1 MSVFELKMPKLGESV
16 TEGTI
21 GKWLKQP
28 GEKVNKYDLLVEV
41 QTDKVNT
48 EIPSPVAGTLKE
60 VKVDEGQTVPIGTL
74 LATFDTADGEAAAA
88 SPAAPAQA
96 QSQPAAQPAQ
106 PQPPQSQPSPSRP
119 QPTPPQANDSPAPA
133 RAPSEAPASQAQPP
147 SSASPA
153 SAPAPGPQ
161 AQQPSSA
168 MPPSPSSASAP
179 SAEQRPASPSPMS
192 SSSSQPAASASASS
206 TATAERPDLSEVR
219 ATPAVR
225 KLAAE
230 HDIDI
235 SQIEGT
241 GLGGRVS
248 KKDVEDFIASAQAA
262 PAAQQP
268 QPAAQQPAAQQPAAQ
283 PPQQAARPAGASQ
296 VVSGGPSPI
305 AARPAPPTSLA
316 GDELVPLSQMR
327 RAIANNMVQAWT
339 APHAHAVMEIDMT
352 ELMRYREKVRGDF
365 EAREGFDLSP
375 AAFICK
381 AAVEALRTVPLV
393 NSSFTD
399 QGVIAHKE
407 INLGYAVALGDEG
420 LVVPVIRDA
429 DGKSLAGLMRSIRDV
444 VDRAKARRLTFDDF
458 YGGTFTVNN
467 TGPLGTIISSPIVP
481 PGQAAIVSS
490 ETIVKRLVVTEDD
503 SIAIRQRM
511 NLVIGFDHRVI
522 DGATAARFL
531 QTMRDWLQ
539 TVGPTVPVY

>member
-1 MSVFELKMPKLGESV
+1 LPVFELKMPKLGESV

-74 LATFDTADGEAAAA
+74 LATFDTADGEAATA
-88 SPAAPAQA
+88 SPAAAAQAAPQPPPAPTRQAPPASPPQGAPRASTPPASSPTPAAAMQRPQTPPAQLPSAPTPSAPGRPAPSQSA
-96 QSQPAAQPAQ
+96 QRPSSPSSLSSSSPQPAAPA
-106 PQPPQSQPSPSRP
+106 SS
-119 QPTPPQANDSPAPA
+119 A
-133 RAPSEAPASQAQPP
+133 APS
-147 SSASPA
+147 
-153 SAPAPGPQ
+153 
-161 AQQPSSA
+161 
-168 MPPSPSSASAP
+168 
-179 SAEQRPASPSPMS
+179 
-192 SSSSQPAASASASS
+192 
-206 TATAERPDLSEVR
+206 ATAERPDLSEVR

-225 KLAAE
+225 KLASE
-230 HDIDI
+230 HGVDI

-262 PAAQQP
+262 PAAPQQP
-268 QPAAQQPAAQQPAAQ
+268 
-283 PPQQAARPAGASQ
+283 QAARPAAASQ
-296 VVSGGPSPI
+296 VVSGGPAPI

-327 RAIANNMVQAWT
+327 RAIANNMVQAWS

-352 ELMRYREKVRGDF
+352 ALMKYREKVRGDF
-365 EAREGFDLSP
+365 QAREGFDLSP

-429 DGKSLAGLMRSIRDV
+429 DGKSLAGLMRAIRDV

-481 PGQAAIVSS
+481 PGQAAIISS
-490 ETIVKRLVVTEDD
+490 ETIVKRLIVTDD
-503 SIAIRQRM
+503 DAIAIRQRM

>member
-1 MSVFELKMPKLGESV
+1 MPKLGESV

-60 VKVDEGQTVPIGTL
+60 VRVEEGQTVPIGTL
-74 LATFDTADGEAAAA
+74 LATFDTADGDTAAA
-88 SPAAPAQA
+88 SPAAAQ
-96 QSQPAAQPAQ
+96 
-106 PQPPQSQPSPSRP
+106 
-119 QPTPPQANDSPAPA
+119 TAP
-133 RAPSEAPASQAQPP
+133 
-147 SSASPA
+147 PA
-153 SAPAPGPQ
+153 SAPRASTPP
-161 AQQPSSA
+161 ANSPA
-168 MPPSPSSASAP
+168 PSPSAP
-179 SAEQRPASPSPMS
+179 SQAAYRPTPTMSFSSP
-192 SSSSQPAASASASS
+192 QASASVSS

-230 HDIDI
+230 NDIDI
-235 SQIEGT
+235 SRIEGT

-248 KKDVEDFIASAQAA
+248 KKDVEDFIASAKAA
-262 PAAQQP
+262 PAAQP
-268 QPAAQQPAAQQPAAQ
+268 QAGRPAA
-283 PPQQAARPAGASQ
+283 ASQ
-296 VVSGGPSPI
+296 VVSGGPASI

-316 GDELVPLSQMR
+316 GDELVPLTQMR
-327 RAIANNMVQAWT
+327 RAIANNMVLAWS

-352 ELMRYREKVRGDF
+352 ALMKYRDKVRGDF
-365 EAREGFDLSP
+365 QAREGFDLSP

-399 QGVIAHKE
+399 QGVIAHRE
-407 INLGYAVALGDEG
+407 INLGYAVALGEEG

-467 TGPLGTIISSPIVP
+467 TGPLGTILSSPIVP
-481 PGQAAIVSS
+481 PGQAAIISS
-490 ETIVKRLVVTEDD
+490 ETIVKRLIVTDD
-503 SIAIRQRM
+503 DAIAIRQRM

-522 DGATAARFL
+522 DGATAAKFL
-531 QTMRDWLQ
+531 QTMRNWLQ
-539 TVGPTVPVY
+539 EVGPTVPVY

>member
-60 VKVDEGQTVPIGTL
+60 VKVEEGQTVPIGTL
-74 LATFDTADGEAAAA
+74 LATFDTDGDAPAA
-88 SPAAPAQA
+88 SAASAQA
-96 QSQPAAQPAQ
+96 
-106 PQPPQSQPSPSRP
+106 R
-119 QPTPPQANDSPAPA
+119 QAP
-133 RAPSEAPASQAQPP
+133 
-147 SSASPA
+147 
-153 SAPAPGPQ
+153 
-161 AQQPSSA
+161 
-168 MPPSPSSASAP
+168 
-179 SAEQRPASPSPMS
+179 PASPSAPATPPASPTASAPRATSESVPPQPAQRSSSSPSMS
-192 SSSSQPAASASASS
+192 SSSPQPSASS
-206 TATAERPDLSEVR
+206 TATAERPDLSDVR

-230 HDIDI
+230 NGIDI
-235 SQIEGT
+235 SQLEGT

-248 KKDVEDFIASAQAA
+248 KKDVEDYIANAQAA
-262 PAAQQP
+262 PAP
-268 QPAAQQPAAQQPAAQ
+268 QEP
-283 PPQQAARPAGASQ
+283 QAARPAAATQ
-296 VVSGGPSPI
+296 VVSGGPARTP
-305 AARPAPPTSLA
+305 ARPAAPMSLA

-327 RAIANNMVQAWT
+327 RAIANNMVQAWS

-352 ELMRYREKVRGDF
+352 ALMKYREKVRGDF
-365 EAREGFDLSP
+365 QAREGFDLSP

-407 INLGYAVALGDEG
+407 INLGYAVALGDDG

-481 PGQAAIVSS
+481 PGQAAIISS
-490 ETIVKRLVVTEDD
+490 ESIVKRLIVTDD
-503 SIAIRQRM
+503 DAIAIRQRM

>member
-1 MSVFELKMPKLGESV
+1 
-16 TEGTI
+16 
-21 GKWLKQP
+21 
-28 GEKVNKYDLLVEV
+28 
-41 QTDKVNT
+41 
-48 EIPSPVAGTLKE
+48 
-60 VKVDEGQTVPIGTL
+60 
-74 LATFDTADGEAAAA
+74 
-88 SPAAPAQA
+88 
-96 QSQPAAQPAQ
+96 
-106 PQPPQSQPSPSRP
+106 
-119 QPTPPQANDSPAPA
+119 
-133 RAPSEAPASQAQPP
+133 
-147 SSASPA
+147 
-153 SAPAPGPQ
+153 
-161 AQQPSSA
+161 
-168 MPPSPSSASAP
+168 
-179 SAEQRPASPSPMS
+179 MS
-192 SSSSQPAASASASS
+192 SSSPSASASS
-206 TATAERPDLSEVR
+206 ATAERPDLSDVR

-230 HDIDI
+230 NGIDI
-235 SQIEGT
+235 SQIDGT

-248 KKDVEDFIASAQAA
+248 KKDVEDYIASAQAA
-262 PAAQQP
+262 PATQQP
-268 QPAAQQPAAQQPAAQ
+268 
-283 PPQQAARPAGASQ
+283 QAARPAAAAQ
-296 VVSGGPSPI
+296 VVSGGPASI

-316 GDELVPLSQMR
+316 GDELVPLTPMR
-327 RAIANNMVQAWT
+327 RAIANNMVQAWS

-352 ELMRYREKVRGDF
+352 ALMKYREKVRGDF
-365 EAREGFDLSP
+365 QTREGFDLSP

-429 DGKSLAGLMRSIRDV
+429 DGKSLAGLMRAIRDV

-481 PGQAAIVSS
+481 PGQAAIISS
-490 ETIVKRLVVTEDD
+490 ETIVKRLIVTDD
-503 SIAIRQRM
+503 DAIAIRQRM